1 MGSPRVFQTAP
12 PHPAS
17 KARMTCSPQL
27 VGGAEASQKGFGEW
41 ILPAKWAERSGA
53 ILPSGMRCL
62 QFPADRQGGALAVG
76 HGVDHF
82 AAAID
87 AVAACKITGMGRLAR
102 AAIDLH
108 PA

>member
-41 ILPAKWAERSGA
+41 IFPAKRTERSGA
-53 ILPSGMRCL
+53 VVASGMRCL
-62 QFPADRQGGALAVG
+62 QFPSDSQSRASAIG
-76 HGVDHF
+76 HGVHHF
-82 AAAID
+82 AAAVY
-87 AVAACKITGMGRLAR
+87 AVAACEILRMGRLAGG
-102 AAIDLH
+102 ALDL
-108 PA
+108 